1 MSGNLAPLLNAPVLW
16 ILAIVALAILVV
28 HAAAMRLARDGL
40 QPRWAPLVLRIL
52 AVLGIV
58 IPGWAIFG
66 WYRDL
71 QRARELTRSIAI
83 DTAPIAERFV
93 VNSVALLSLGF
104 FILVAGIYLARRSA
118 RSAGQKEPSS

>member
-16 ILAIVALAILVV
+16 VLAVVALAILVV
-28 HAAAMRLARDGL
+28 HAAAARLARGGAS
-40 QPRWAPLVLRIL
+40 PPWAPLVLRIL
-52 AVLGIV
+52 AVLGLV

-71 QRARELTRSIAI
+71 RRAREITRSIPI
-83 DTAPIAERFV
+83 DTAQIAERFV

-104 FILVAGIYLARRSA
+104 FILVAGIYLARRSG
-118 RSAGQKEPSS
+118 RRP